1 MMIIM
6 TILSAATLLVF
17 VGAGILGN
25 RLLHTKSRD

>member
-1 MMIIM
+1 MMILM

-25 RLLHTKSRD
+25 RLLRTGGRD

>member
-1 MMIIM
+1 MMIVM

-25 RLLHTKSRD
+25 KLLQTKNRD

>member
-1 MMIIM
+1 MIVM

-25 RLLHTKSRD
+25 KLIRTRGRD